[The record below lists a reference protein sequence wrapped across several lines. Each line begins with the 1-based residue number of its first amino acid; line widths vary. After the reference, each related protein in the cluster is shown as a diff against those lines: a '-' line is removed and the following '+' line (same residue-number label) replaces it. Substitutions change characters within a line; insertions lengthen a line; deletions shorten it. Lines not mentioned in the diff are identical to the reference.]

1 MNLYEITNKFV
12 ELNNNDELTQE
23 EYEAMGKELAL
34 ELKNKSSNIIGY
46 IQNNDVII
54 EGLKKEEERLKG
66 IRRALETKQE
76 RFKFYVKQNME
87 RLNLNKIDTDLGT
100 ISIRKN
106 PISVEIVNEDLIP
119 SKYKKIK
126 QEIVVD
132 KKAIADNFKENGE
145 IVEGVKIIDNKTS
158 LNIK

>member
-1 MNLYEITNKFV
+1 MNLYEITSKFV

-23 EYEAMGKELAL
+23 EYEEMGKELAL

-46 IQNNDVII
+46 IQNNDLMI

-66 IRRALETKQE
+66 IRKALETKQE
-76 RFKFYVKQNME
+76 RFKSYVKQNME
-87 RLNLNKIDTDLGT
+87 RLELNKIDTELGT

-106 PISVEIVNEDLIP
+106 PISVEIIDETKIPNEF
-119 SKYKKIK
+119 KKIK
-126 QEIVVD
+126 QEIVID
-132 KKAIADNFKENGE
+132 KKAIADNFKANGE
-145 IVEGVKIIDNKTS
+145 IVEGVNIITDKTS